1 VILIIDILQK
11 ALMIAAFV
19 TVMMLLVEYV
29 NVQTQGV
36 LLNALAGSRI
46 SQYVL
51 AALLGAVPGCL
62 GAFVVVALY
71 AHRRV
76 TLGALVTAMIA
87 TSGDEAFVMLA
98 LFPAT
103 MLCLTAGLMAVG
115 IITGYVTDRCLP
127 TLKVSVSED
136 CHFLDTHDK
145 DDCRSFTRGSLLAA
159 WRSPSPQ
166 RLVLVLGLAG
176 LVVALTA
183 GVIGPPEWGW
193 ERMTF
198 LVLMAAGVVISATV
212 PEHFL
217 RQHLWHHV
225 VIRHVPR
232 VGAWTVAALAAIT
245 ALTHVFNLE
254 MIISSNPWA
263 LLAGAAIV
271 GLLPESG
278 PHLIFVTMYA
288 EGLSP
293 LSVLVVSA
301 IVQDGHG
308 MLPLLSASK
317 RAFVIVKLINVVAG
331 VLVGAIMMLMGG

>member
-1 VILIIDILQK
+1 MILIIEILQK
-11 ALMIAAFV
+11 ALMVAAFV

-51 AALLGAVPGCL
+51 AAILGAVPGCL

-103 MLCLTAGLMAVG
+103 MVCLTAGLMFVG
-115 IITGYVTDRCLP
+115 IVTGYVTDRFLP
-127 TLKVSVSED
+127 RVRVFVSDD
-136 CHFLDTHDK
+136 CHFLDTHDE
-145 DDCRSFTRGSLLAA
+145 DDCRSFPRGSLRAA
-159 WRSPSPQ
+159 WRPPSPQ
-166 RLVLVLGLAG
+166 RLALVLGLAG
-176 LVVALTA
+176 LVVALAA
-183 GVIGPPEWGW
+183 GVIGPSEWGW
-193 ERMTF
+193 KRVTF
-198 LVLMAAGVVISATV
+198 LALMAAGIAISATV

-232 VGAWTVAALAAIT
+232 VLLWTIIALTMMA
-245 ALTHVFNLE
+245 ALTHFVHFE
-254 MIISSNPWA
+254 EGVSGTPWG

-288 EGLSP
+288 DRLIP
-293 LSVLVVSA
+293 LSVLAVSA

-317 RAFVIVKLINVVAG
+317 RAFVIVKLINLVVGLAVGGAMMIAG
-331 VLVGAIMMLMGG
+331 S